1 MSTDNKMPKY
11 AGFPSINLAERK
23 WPTRVIAECPDWCS
37 VDLRDGNQALP
48 NPMNPAQK
56 MEYFKLLCDI
66 GFKTIEIAF
75 PSASQDDFDFT
86 RKLIEEKLIPEDV
99 FIMGLCQCRDHLID
113 KTFEAFKDIERGI
126 VHLYIATSKLH
137 MQQVFNMDEKATIER
152 AVTSIRQVRELA
164 DSMPESDIRLEF
176 SPEEFTDTDIDFA
189 VEICEAVFDA
199 WGKATVEKPIIMNLP
214 ATVERRPPNLYADM
228 IEYFADKFS
237 QRDKIK
243 ISVHSHNDQGMAV
256 AGTELAVLA
265 GADRVEGTLFGHGER
280 TGNVD
285 IVTFANNLFS
295 RGIDIGL
302 DFSKMDQIV
311 ETVEKLTGMP
321 VYYRQ
326 PYSGEYVFTA
336 FSGSHQDAIR
346 KGISK
351 RGENAAI
358 FGMNWK
364 VPYLHVDPVDLG
376 RSFEGLIRI
385 NSQSGKGGIA
395 WVLEQEYGVSVPKQ
409 MQPDIGAAVQHF
421 SDSIGREVTSKEVWD
436 VFEKE
441 FINPEGPYNLLK
453 YWPRPDNE
461 EPTLIHG
468 ELKIVIEGEEKAIN
482 ADGNGPVSA
491 FVNCLRSAGISG
503 FKVDDFEE
511 EAIGQGADAK
521 AMAYVPIKLDDGST
535 VWGVGTDTNID
546 QAAIQAIIA
555 GLNRAKKGRQVPP
568 FFYLIISGSQ
578 VCRRFFCDTECI
590 HSKCLF
596 CCTVHRCRCSFSC
609 YLLCLDNLSS
619 PAPFFDF
626 NHVKLSAASC
636 FALWPQLKMILIL
649 FLLIFISP

>member
-1 MSTDNKMPKY
+1 MSITSKLPKY
-11 AGFPSINLAERK
+11 TTLQPIDLADRK
-23 WPTRVIAECPDWCS
+23 WPDKIITKSPEWCS

-48 NPMNPAQK
+48 NPMSPAQK

-66 GFKTIEIAF
+66 GFKSIEIAF

-99 FIMGLCQCRDHLID
+99 FIMGLCQCREHLIE
-113 KTFEAFKDIERGI
+113 KTFEAFRGI
-126 VHLYIATSKLH
+126 KRAIAHIYIATSKLH

-152 AVTSIRQVRELA
+152 AVASIRQVRELA
-164 DSMPESDIRLEF
+164 DAMPESDIRLEF

-189 VEICEAVFDA
+189 VEICEAIFET
-199 WGKATVEKPIIMNLP
+199 WGKASVEKPLIMNLP

-228 IEYFADKFS
+228 IEYFANKFS

-285 IVTFANNLFS
+285 IITFANNLFS
-295 RGIDIGL
+295 RGIETGL
-302 DFSKMDQIV
+302 DFSKMDKIV
-311 ETVEKLTGMP
+311 ETVERLTGMP

-351 RGENAAI
+351 RGKNEEV
-358 FGMNWK
+358 FGMGWK
-364 VPYLHVDPVDLG
+364 VPYLHVDPADLG

-395 WVLEQEYGVSVPKQ
+395 WVLEQEYGVSVPKL
-409 MQPDIGAAVQHF
+409 MQPEIGKAVQHF
-421 SDSIGREVTSKEVWD
+421 SDSIGREVTSNEVWD

-441 FINPEGPYNLLK
+441 FINPVGPYKLLK

-468 ELKIVIEGEEKAIN
+468 ELKIDINGKEKAIV

-491 FVNCLRSAGISG
+491 FVNCLHDVGISG

-511 EAIGQGADAK
+511 EAIGHGADAK
-521 AMAYVPIKLDDGST
+521 AMSYVPIKLDSGET

-546 QAAIQAIIA
+546 QAAVRAIIA
-555 GLNRAKKGRQVPP
+555 GLNRAQK
-568 FFYLIISGSQ
+568 
-578 VCRRFFCDTECI
+578 
-590 HSKCLF
+590 
-596 CCTVHRCRCSFSC
+596 
-609 YLLCLDNLSS
+609 
-619 PAPFFDF
+619 
-626 NHVKLSAASC
+626 
-636 FALWPQLKMILIL
+636 
-649 FLLIFISP
+649 